1 MPLRLSVLVHFWGS
15 SFETLFPSRS
25 RGLPSDPLSQLLSGS
40 RPPQIHRPNSS
51 QVSPLPQIPYPSS
64 SGFPPYTQCPSSSE
78 GPLPSLPLSQALSR
92 FPSQARGAGPSEGS
106 PLHREDCQNHS
117 RNSSPS
123 STRRPHSAL
132 GRLVSTHSVNSSRPG
147 ALTSDLLSPPRGPR
161 RRRRRFLSHTCSGV
175 ALLPLFP
182 GEYLGPVTEC
192 PVQQRRASAR
202 GLRVGSHSRKQDPNA
217 AVATG
222 RLTDPPA
229 AAAAAVRGAAPA
241 RGGQS
246 HPTAP
251 SALRPIVPVCPP
263 PAPGHAPSQAPIGS
277 LLTFPDR
284 GAQTRGRI

>member
-1 MPLRLSVLVHFWGS
+1 MRPSSPAALGVFPQTHCPSSFQGLALLRSTVPTPLRSPPSLRSPIPAPQGS
-15 SFETLFPSRS
+15 
-25 RGLPSDPLSQLLSGS
+25 
-40 RPPQIHRPNSS
+40 
-51 QVSPLPQIPYPSS
+51 
-64 SGFPPYTQCPSSSE
+64 QCPSSSE